1 MVAVPVWSGV
11 GNSLVGSSPTI
22 STIISTAISS
32 MVEQLSDTQQT
43 GVRFTHRGPNIS
55 WDECR
60 EFRITEVPQWR
71 KDMAQAIKDGKAVQ
85 YLNGHSDW
93 IDCPHTIEYFL
104 NRNRWLYEIY
114 YRIKPEPKPDVVK
127 FFHVDKKHIVR
138 ETGQYYSHL
147 KLIWD
152 GESGALKGTEVLK

>member
-1 MVAVPVWSGV
+1 MKHKHAGLIKAWADGAEIEVW
-11 GNSLVGSSPTI
+11 NTN
-22 STIISTAISS
+22 
-32 MVEQLSDTQQT
+32 VEKWLLC
-43 GVRFTHRGPNIS
+43 GPNIS